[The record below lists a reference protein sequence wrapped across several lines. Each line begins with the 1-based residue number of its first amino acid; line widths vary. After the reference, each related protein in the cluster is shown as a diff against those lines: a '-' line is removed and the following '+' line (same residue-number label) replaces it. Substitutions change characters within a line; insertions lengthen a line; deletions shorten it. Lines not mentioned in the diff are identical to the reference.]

1 MSTDD
6 TPTLVSGAAVAELL
20 QPVLVDLIA
29 LTLNA
34 KQAHWHIRGSNFTP
48 IHEQLD
54 ALVDD
59 SRRFSDAVA
68 ERVVTLGAAVDGRP
82 QAVAGASVTPGNSGF
97 AAGEEVLAK
106 VVEQLDDV
114 IGNARGTLEP
124 LDEVDLVTQDLIIET
139 VGELEKHR
147 WMFAAQLAG

>member
-1 MSTDD
+1 MTTDEAAEI
-6 TPTLVSGAAVAELL
+6 SSKAVAEQL

-34 KQAHWHIRGSNFTP
+34 KQAHWHIQGRHFTP

-54 ALVDD
+54 VLVAD
-59 SRRFSDAVA
+59 SRRLSDEVA

-82 QAVAGASVTPGNSGF
+82 SAVARASVTSGLSGF
-97 AAGEEVLAK
+97 APGDD
-106 VVEQLDDV
+106 VVATIVKQLDDV
-114 IGNARGTLEP
+114 IATARRTLGP
-124 LDEVDLVTQDLIIET
+124 LDDIDLVTQDLMIET

-147 WMFAAQLAG
+147 WMFAAQLNE

>member
-1 MSTDD
+1 MTTDAAAQ
-6 TPTLVSGAAVAELL
+6 VSSKAVAQQL

-34 KQAHWHIRGSNFTP
+34 KQAHWHIQGRHFTP

-54 ALVDD
+54 ALVAE
-59 SRRFSDAVA
+59 SRRLSDEVA

-82 QAVAGASVTPGNSGF
+82 SAVAGASITPGLSGF
-97 AAGEEVLAK
+97 APGDN
-106 VVEQLDDV
+106 VVATVVKQLDDV
-114 IGNARGTLEP
+114 ITTARKTLGP
-124 LDEVDLVTQDLIIET
+124 LDEIDLVTQDLMIET

-147 WMFAAQLAG
+147 WMFAAQLTD

>member
-1 MSTDD
+1 MTDD
-6 TPTLVSGAAVAELL
+6 ATQVSGKDVAEYL

-34 KQAHWHIRGSNFTP
+34 KQAHWHIQGRHFTP

-59 SRRFSDAVA
+59 SRRFSDQVA
-68 ERVVTLGAAVDGRP
+68 ERVVALGEPVDGRP
-82 QAVAGASVTPGNSGF
+82 RAVADAAVTPGHSGF
-97 AAGEEVLAK
+97 APGKDAVTTIVK
-106 VVEQLDDV
+106 QLDDV
-114 IGNARGTLEP
+114 ISTARKTLEP
-124 LDEVDLVTQDLIIET
+124 LDQVDLVTQDIIIEA

-147 WMFAAQLAG
+147 WMFAAQLTD